1 MRILL
6 TGAFGNLGAK
16 TLAELVDRG
25 HRVRCFDTPSKMNL
39 RVAREFGD
47 RIEVR
52 WGDIRHTD
60 EVQAAV
66 AEQDAVI
73 HLAFVVPRLSV
84 TGVNCED
91 RPDWAREVNVGG
103 TLTLLAAMRACPQPP
118 RLIFASSLHVY
129 GRTQHLPPPRT
140 VADLVQP
147 VENYA
152 LHKVTCE
159 EMVKAS
165 GLEWS
170 ILRLGAAMPIRLIL
184 DPGIFDVP
192 LDNRIE
198 FVHGR
203 DVASAMANTVTSSQA
218 LGRTWLIGGG
228 PRCQHTYR
236 EIAARVLEAV
246 GIGMLP
252 EDAFSRTPFSTDWL
266 DTAESQRLLRF
277 QQRTLQDYVDDLRRM
292 LGARR
297 YAAAALRP
305 ILRRRL
311 LKLSPHY
318 GAIAQRSIDPT
329 AGVAMKRI

>member
-16 TLAELVDRG
+16 TLAELVGRG
-25 HRVRCFDTPSKMNL
+25 HRVRCFDTPSKANL
-39 RVAREFGD
+39 HAAERFGD
-47 RIEVR
+47 RIELR
-52 WGDIRHTD
+52 WGDIRRAG

-66 AEQDAVI
+66 AGQDAVI
-73 HLAFVVPRLSV
+73 HLAFVIPRLSA
-84 TGVNCED
+84 TGVNSED

-103 TLTLLAAMRACPQPP
+103 TMTLLAAMKACAQPP

-129 GRTQHLPPPRT
+129 GRTQHLAPPRT
-140 VADLVQP
+140 VADRVQP

-170 ILRLGAAMPIRLIL
+170 ILRLGASMPIRLIL
-184 DPGIFDVP
+184 DPGLFDVP

-198 FVHGR
+198 FVHGL
-203 DVASAMANTVTSSQA
+203 DVAVAMANAVDSSQA
-218 LGRTWLIGGG
+218 LGNTWLVGGG

-236 EIAARVLEAV
+236 EIAVRVLEAV

-252 EDAFSRTPFSTDWL
+252 EDAFSSTPFSTDWL
-266 DTAESQRLLRF
+266 DTAESQRVLRF
-277 QQRTLQDYVDDLRRM
+277 QKRTFQDYLDDLRRV
-292 LGARR
+292 LGPRR
-297 YAAAALRP
+297 YATAALRP

-311 LKLSPHY
+311 LGISPY
-318 GAIAQRSIDPT
+318 YRASLRRSSRPSAGAAVGR
-329 AGVAMKRI
+329 A